1 MLTDDTNNVF
11 VSFSYFIT
19 YSGYRRLRL
28 TLKYTDR
35 PISSQKCTIMYII
48 WIENNGCQT
57 FNFVNDMVIECIL
70 LHC

>member
-1 MLTDDTNNVF
+1 MLIDDTNNVF

-35 PISSQKCTIMYII
+35 PISSEKYTIMYII
-48 WIENNGCQT
+48 WI
-57 FNFVNDMVIECIL
+57 
-70 LHC
+70 